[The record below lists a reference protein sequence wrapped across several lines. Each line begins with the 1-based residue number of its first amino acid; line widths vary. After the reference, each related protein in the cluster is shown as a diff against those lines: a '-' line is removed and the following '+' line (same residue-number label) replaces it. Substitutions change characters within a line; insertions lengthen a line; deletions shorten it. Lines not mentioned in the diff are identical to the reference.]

1 AEQKI
6 VVELLHQQPLGSHAI
21 EGLQK
26 QRAQKPLRRNSRP
39 SMPGVELGESPRQAV
54 EHLID
59 KRADQAQRMVRR
71 YTPFNVNV
79 SEELDR
85 PLVNS
90 AHRAPL
96 DTCESIADMRLGNHI
111 QTVSKT
117 HFFSNLLEGL
127 SRLARWHGLGREIN
141 EAPLPRCAPQSQPIR
156 PGMAARRSERRSSS
170 GAAALLHGDRKR
182 YTDRG
187 PRPHAAVGA
196 EPHQEALGTGGG
208 RERVVQK

>member
-71 YTPFNVNV
+71 YTPFDVNV

-90 AHRAPL
+90 AHRAPF

-111 QTVSKT
+111 QTVAKT
-117 HFFSNLLEGL
+117 HFFSNLLVLE
-127 SRLARWHGLGREIN
+127 RQELARHRD
-141 EAPLPRCAPQSQPIR
+141 
-156 PGMAARRSERRSSS
+156 
-170 GAAALLHGDRKR
+170 LHGVTLRIAETLR
-182 YTDRG
+182 HYVEVNR
-187 PRPHAAVGA
+187 RHSAVA
-196 EPHQEALGTGGG
+196 EFCGE
-208 RERVVQK
+208 

>member
-71 YTPFNVNV
+71 YTSFDVNV

-90 AHRAPL
+90 THRAPL

-111 QTVSKT
+111 QTVPKT
-117 HFFSNLLEGL
+117 HFFSNLLVQAPCSL
-127 SRLARWHGLGREIN
+127 QHHQRRQTAYRRRRLRAT
-141 EAPLPRCAPQSQPIR
+141 
-156 PGMAARRSERRSSS
+156 ARR
-170 GAAALLHGDRKR
+170 
-182 YTDRG
+182 
-187 PRPHAAVGA
+187 
-196 EPHQEALGTGGG
+196 
-208 RERVVQK
+208 

>member
-71 YTPFNVNV
+71 YTPFDVNV

-96 DTCESIADMRLGNHI
+96 DTCESIADNALRESHPNRLENTLF
-111 QTVSKT
+111 QQP
-117 HFFSNLLEGL
+117 
-127 SRLARWHGLGREIN
+127 ARAILDN
-141 EAPLPRCAPQSQPIR
+141 
-156 PGMAARRSERRSSS
+156 
-170 GAAALLHGDRKR
+170 
-182 YTDRG
+182 
-187 PRPHAAVGA
+187 
-196 EPHQEALGTGGG
+196 
-208 RERVVQK
+208 